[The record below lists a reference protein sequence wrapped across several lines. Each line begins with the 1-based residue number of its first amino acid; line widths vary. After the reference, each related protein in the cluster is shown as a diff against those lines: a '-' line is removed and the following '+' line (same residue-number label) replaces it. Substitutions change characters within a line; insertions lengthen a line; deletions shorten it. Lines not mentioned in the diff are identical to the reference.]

1 MLHEAC
7 SQMRLWQRRLPGELP
22 LYMSVNLSS
31 KQFKQSNLITTITR
45 TLDNTGLDPRRLMLE
60 ITESVVM
67 ENIEV
72 ATRMLEA
79 LRDLGVE
86 VSIDDFGTGY
96 SSLSYLH
103 RLPID
108 TLKIDRSFISRM
120 SENNENR
127 EIIRTI
133 IMLARNLEMGVVAE
147 GVETKEQIGLLRELK
162 CESAQG
168 YAFSMPINAG
178 LAEQMIQRIS
188 AGGPAIPWADE
199 TSPPEIALPLASVY
213 QM

>member
-1 MLHEAC
+1 
-7 SQMRLWQRRLPGELP
+7 
-22 LYMSVNLSS
+22 MSVNLSS
-31 KQFKQSNLITTITR
+31 KQFKHSNLITTITR
-45 TLDNTGLDPRRLMLE
+45 TLDSTGLDPRRLKLE

-86 VSIDDFGTGY
+86 MIIDDFGTGY

-108 TLKIDRSFISRM
+108 TLKIDRSFISAM
-120 SENNENR
+120 TENNENR

-133 IMLARNLEMGVVAE
+133 IMLARNLQMEVVAE
-147 GVETKEQIGLLRELK
+147 GVETKEQIRLLRELE
-162 CESAQG
+162 CDSAQG
-168 YAFSMPINAG
+168 YVFSIPVNAG

-188 AGGPAIPWADE
+188 AGEPAIPWADE
-199 TSPPEIALPLASVY
+199 VGPPDLPLPLASVY

>member
-1 MLHEAC
+1 
-7 SQMRLWQRRLPGELP
+7 
-22 LYMSVNLSS
+22 MSVNLSG
-31 KQFKQSNLITTITR
+31 KQFKQSNLITTITK
-45 TLDNTGLDPRRLMLE
+45 TLDNTGLDPRRLKLE

-86 VSIDDFGTGY
+86 MSIDDFGTGY

-108 TLKIDRSFISRM
+108 TLKIDRSFISCM

-133 IMLARNLEMGVVAE
+133 IMLARNLEMGVIAE
-147 GVETKEQIGLLRELK
+147 GVETKEQIRLLRELK

-168 YAFSMPINAG
+168 YVFSMPVSAG
-178 LAEQMIQRIS
+178 LAEQMIQRVS
-188 AGGPAIPWADE
+188 AGEPAIPWADE
-199 TSPPEIALPLASVY
+199 ASPPEIAVPLASVY